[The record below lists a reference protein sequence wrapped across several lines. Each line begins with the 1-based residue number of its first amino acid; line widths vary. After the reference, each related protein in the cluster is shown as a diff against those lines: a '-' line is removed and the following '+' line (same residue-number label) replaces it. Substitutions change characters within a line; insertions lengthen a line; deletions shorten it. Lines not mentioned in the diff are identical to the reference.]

1 MAFRNRRH
9 NEKYKTRQK
18 ILDAARQLVTERGY
32 GGLTMRKLAARIE
45 YSPTVIYAHFRD
57 KETLLGELVVDG
69 YSSLSIRIGQHA
81 TTLPPLRRLRL
92 IAGEFVKFALENPN
106 RYSIIANCHQAK
118 DRQPISGEVEHNG
131 HRPDINSVIFR
142 TVCEAIHG
150 KFLCSHLNDAELVSQ
165 IFFAGIH
172 GVITMCLGNGDA
184 NRSGARLAQER
195 VDLMID
201 LLLHGLG
208 NCQNQTSIQA
218 S

>member
-1 MAFRNRRH
+1 MDLRNRRH
-9 NEKYKTRQK
+9 RERDKTRQK

-45 YSPTVIYAHFRD
+45 YSPTVIYTHFRD
-57 KETLLGELVVDG
+57 KETLLGELVVEG
-69 YSSLSIRIGQHA
+69 YLSLGMRIGQHA
-81 TTLPPLRRLRL
+81 TTLHPLRRLRL

-106 RYSIIANCHQAK
+106 RYSIIANFSQAK
-118 DRQPISGEVEHNG
+118 DRQSGSGEVEHNG
-131 HRPDINSVIFR
+131 HRPDFNTVIFR

-150 KFLCSHLNDAELVSQ
+150 KFLCSHLHDAELVSQ
-165 IFFAGIH
+165 TFFAGIH
-172 GVITMCLGNGDA
+172 GVITMCLGNGDT
-184 NRSGARLAQER
+184 NRSRVHLAQER

-208 NCQNQTSIQA
+208 NCQNQASIQA